1 MDRSITERLTV
12 DEVLSVH
19 PRTVSTFLALK
30 TNCVGCHLSRFC
42 TLEDV
47 AKVYAL
53 PLDDLL
59 SRLQSCARA
68 SPEE

>member
-1 MDRSITERLTV
+1 MDRFITERLTV

-19 PRTVSTFLALK
+19 PRTVSAFLALK

-47 AKVYAL
+47 AKVYEL
-53 PLDDLL
+53 PLDDML
-59 SRLQSCARA
+59 SRLHTCAGS

>member
-1 MDRSITERLTV
+1 MDRSITEHLTV
-12 DEVLSVH
+12 EEVLSTHRGAVG
-19 PRTVSTFLALK
+19 TFLAFK

-47 AKVYAL
+47 ARVYEL

-59 SRLQSCARA
+59 SRLHTAAGS
-68 SPEE
+68 SGEE